1 LKHVY
6 FLASGEERLSLP
18 VMMEIKPVMEGQR
31 GSFAE
36 EEEEEEEDDFMEE
49 SDVIVRSKFY
59 ESWLWRDLTLPSVPE
74 DSRDG

>member
-1 LKHVY
+1 M
-6 FLASGEERLSLP
+6 SESL
-18 VMMEIKPVMEGQR
+18 VRMESKPVLEVQR

-49 SDVIVRSKFY
+49 SEVTVRSKFY
-59 ESWLWRDLTLPSVPE
+59 ESWLWKDLPLPSVPE